1 MAEWLRNPEVKLQT
15 GIHGVLLVTAA
26 AAAAIIWDIGC
37 ALYAAA
43 ICLAG
48 SGISLWF
55 TAKRYDRLSQLSR
68 EVDRVL
74 YGNDSMAGIPDEEG
88 ELAVLASKIYKMTI
102 RLRDQAEELRTDKT
116 YLQESLADISHQ
128 VKTPLTSIHMLL
140 RQLKKMNRK
149 GPGYPEA

>member
-1 MAEWLRNPEVKLQT
+1 MVEKSRGEAADGHSRSASGYSGGGSRHNLGYRLRL
-15 GIHGVLLVTAA
+15 
-26 AAAAIIWDIGC
+26 
-37 ALYAAA
+37 LYAAA

-128 VKTPLTSIHMLL
+128 VKHP
-140 RQLKKMNRK
+140 
-149 GPGYPEA
+149 